1 MIYIGVFFTS
11 ILFLNF
17 AFILKKNS
25 NALYKLCIVISII
38 IPCLLAALRAD
49 TVGSDTNAY
58 VNMFKIADNASGFS
72 EYRNNVRRYGGGT
85 DAAFIFI
92 NYIVFKLTNSVEV
105 ELFVQEALILIPVF
119 LALFIM
125 FKNKNQVILGTVIFY
140 LLCYNMS
147 LNIMRQ
153 SVALSFEILALAF
166 LEKNNKKYF
175 FIFSLIGIF
184 FHNSAIVVYGICLL
198 YWFVKTKAIKPKAK
212 GLILIFMIITAI
224 GVVINI
230 EQTLNF
236 ILSFNL
242 LDYRYYSF
250 TSIYLRNSADVDWIT
265 TLICLFVFILMLLNK
280 KMLSENLKYVDFY
293 IIMLVFGLI
302 LNQTSNFITYAQRIA
317 FYFYCPCFLIVLP
330 QFAIK
335 NGSCVRRKELI
346 YSIAVFLLFAV
357 YFIWS
362 IMINNSNNTLPYLI
376 RE

>member
-1 MIYIGVFFTS
+1 MFFTS

-17 AFILKKNS
+17 ALILKKNS
-25 NALYKLCIVISII
+25 NALYMLCIIISIV
-38 IPCLLAALRAD
+38 IPCLFAALRAD
-49 TVGSDTNAY
+49 TVGSDTLAY
-58 VNMFKIADNASGFS
+58 ASIFKAADNTSGFS
-72 EYRNNVRRYGGGT
+72 EYISKVRSYGAGT

-105 ELFVQEALILIPVF
+105 EFFVQEALVIVPVF
-119 LALFIM
+119 SALFIM
-125 FKNKNQVILGTVIFY
+125 SKNKNQVIFGAVIFY

-147 LNIMRQ
+147 FNIMRQ
-153 SVALSFEILALAF
+153 SIALSFETLSLVF
-166 LEKNNKKYF
+166 LEKNDKKRF
-175 FIFSLIGIF
+175 LIFSLIGIL
-184 FHNSAIVVYGICLL
+184 FHNSSIVVYGICLL

-212 GLILIFMIITAI
+212 GLILVSMIIIVI

-230 EQTLNF
+230 ERVLNF
-236 ILSFNL
+236 IMSFNI
-242 LDYRYYSF
+242 LDYRYYSY

-265 TLICLFVFILMLLNK
+265 TLICLFGFILMLLNK
-280 KMLSENLKYVDFY
+280 KTLSENFRYVDFY

-302 LNQTSNFITYAQRIA
+302 INQTSNFITYAQRIA

-346 YSIAVFLLFAV
+346 YSIAVFSIFAV

-362 IMINNSNNTLPYLI
+362 ILVNNSNNTLPYLL
-376 RE
+376 RK